1 VFAQGFGLRVFAQ
14 KFPSIVAGRH
24 RQAPFSGKELI
35 IGAQERAHGKE
46 RTEKQAG
53 APRCEKKNGHY
64 GCGVMERKAQAVVEK
79 CE

>member
-1 VFAQGFGLRVFAQ
+1 LRKDSDCVYSQRSFQASSRVGIG
-14 KFPSIVAGRH
+14 KLRFPE
-24 RQAPFSGKELI
+24 KELI

-46 RTEKQAG
+46 RTEKQAP

-64 GCGVMERKAQAVVEK
+64 GCGVVENKAQAVVEK